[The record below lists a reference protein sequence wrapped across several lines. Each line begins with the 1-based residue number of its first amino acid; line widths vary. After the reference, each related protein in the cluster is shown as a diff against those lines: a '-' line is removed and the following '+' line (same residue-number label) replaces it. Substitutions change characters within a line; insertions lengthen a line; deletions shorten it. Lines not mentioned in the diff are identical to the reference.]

1 MTDKTLQQIDK
12 LICSWLKQ
20 IDNVIPQLIMKMTTE
35 TKRHR
40 FDLVT
45 NVDKQIQQ
53 QFQQFLATH
62 FPEHQLLAEEK
73 SNEMITNEINHL
85 WIMDPIDG
93 TANLVKQQEDYCIIL
108 AYFYEGKPMLSYVY
122 DYPHKKL
129 YKAIRGE
136 GAFCNGI
143 KMKEPPSLKLEDA
156 IISVNAQVM
165 NLDTVQDLFDASFSY
180 RLVGACGL
188 DSMRVAK
195 GQFGAHINT
204 NPKPWDIAA
213 QFLFAEL
220 LNLKMTTLDG
230 KAIDHLKGAP
240 FIISNK
246 ACHETVLK
254 ILNANGGYQ
263 KYR

>member
-108 AYFYEGKPMLSYVY
+108 AYFL
-122 DYPHKKL
+122 
-129 YKAIRGE
+129 
-136 GAFCNGI
+136 
-143 KMKEPPSLKLEDA
+143 
-156 IISVNAQVM
+156 
-165 NLDTVQDLFDASFSY
+165 
-180 RLVGACGL
+180 
-188 DSMRVAK
+188 
-195 GQFGAHINT
+195 
-204 NPKPWDIAA
+204 
-213 QFLFAEL
+213 
-220 LNLKMTTLDG
+220 
-230 KAIDHLKGAP
+230 
-240 FIISNK
+240 
-246 ACHETVLK
+246 
-254 ILNANGGYQ
+254 
-263 KYR
+263 

>member
-1 MTDKTLQQIDK
+1 MVDEMTDKTLQQIDK

-20 IDNVIPQLIMKMTTE
+20 IDNVIPQLIMEMTTE

-108 AYFYEGKPMLSYVY
+108 AYFYEGKPMLSYV
-122 DYPHKKL
+122 
-129 YKAIRGE
+129 
-136 GAFCNGI
+136 
-143 KMKEPPSLKLEDA
+143 
-156 IISVNAQVM
+156 
-165 NLDTVQDLFDASFSY
+165 
-180 RLVGACGL
+180 
-188 DSMRVAK
+188 
-195 GQFGAHINT
+195 
-204 NPKPWDIAA
+204 
-213 QFLFAEL
+213 
-220 LNLKMTTLDG
+220 
-230 KAIDHLKGAP
+230 
-240 FIISNK
+240 
-246 ACHETVLK
+246 
-254 ILNANGGYQ
+254 
-263 KYR
+263 